1 MVMATNRSTPRLA
14 GSIEKSTEQCCR
26 HPATLPFV
34 GDDECHLGRC
44 LVGWQPVE
52 AGDGDDLV
60 AVEGDERFAVHVIHI
75 GEAGDLAW

>member
-1 MVMATNRSTPRLA
+1 M
-14 GSIEKSTEQCCR
+14 GSVEQSTEECCR
-26 HPATLPFV
+26 HSATLPFV
-34 GDDECHLGRC
+34 GHDECHLGFR

-60 AVEGDERFAVHVIHI
+60 AVESDERLAVHVIDI